1 MTEGK
6 QTSAEPNATNIKAD
20 TPRILEELSRN
31 NTAKSRSRKS
41 GMRRFLIVVVLLVP
55 VILAISFLLYEQ
67 SRTLTVIAELQKE
80 NTALQEA
87 VSSVEARAARAES
100 AQDSLPDN
108 LANTAMLEAL
118 QATLE
123 NRINALARNA
133 ASVQEQL
140 SALPRERENAQWLWT
155 EVDYLLRLANQK
167 LQLEGDGDS
176 ALLILSAVD
185 EILRDSGEMSVIGV
199 RDILAGEILALRA
212 MEYVDVSGLYARLNG
227 LLPMIEQLSMR
238 AAMVNNYNTQLA
250 QARAESVA
258 SGESLWARTLDLL
271 RSIFVW
277 QKRDLAPEALLPPP
291 EEAILKQNLRLILEQ
306 AQLALLMEEPEVY
319 RESLQKGVSWTE
331 QYFAIDAG
339 VGKTLQEELEN
350 LAAATVRANRPDIS
364 RSLQL
369 LRQINSARN
378 QTNASDGQ

>member
-185 EILRDSGEMSVIGV
+185 EILRDSGEVSVIGV

>member
-350 LAAATVRANRPDIS
+350 LAAATVRANRPDSS